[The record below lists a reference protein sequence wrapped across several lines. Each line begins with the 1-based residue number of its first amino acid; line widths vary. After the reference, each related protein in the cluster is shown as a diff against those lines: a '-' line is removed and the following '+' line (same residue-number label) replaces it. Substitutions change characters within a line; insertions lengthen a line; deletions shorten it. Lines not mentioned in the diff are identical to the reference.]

1 MILFSALLLAYGGL
15 ANGNADLVA
24 SLEAAYQDRG
34 VVSSKTVAIADL
46 AAPLHYLDAGGS
58 ISKLVLFVH
67 GAAFSARTWQVLG
80 SLDALAG
87 AGYRAIAIDV
97 PGYGAQL
104 SGAQKVHDNTLRR
117 ELLARFLDAIGWRRP
132 VLVVSASMGGTY
144 ALPFVLSPGP
154 YHVAGY
160 LTAAGSTAA
169 LAGQR
174 SAVPALFLF
183 GDQDPRLA
191 QDRAPYESAFA
202 RSQTIVF
209 ANAPHPCY
217 LRDVA
222 AAHEFVDLLLEF
234 AGGNA
239 VHQLDESPKVRAAWG
254 DKERELSL

>member
-1 MILFSALLLAYGGL
+1 MMLFSALLLAYGGL

-132 VLVVSASMGGTY
+132 VLVVSASMGGSFGS
-144 ALPFVLSPGP
+144 PFVLGNPQRA
-154 YHVAGY
+154 AGY
-160 LTAAGSTAA
+160 LSVAAMLDEAAATGASKSLPPALVVVGERGRAGFVARAQPHAA
-169 LAGQR
+169 LP
-174 SAVPALFLF
+174 AVAEDCL
-183 GDQDPRLA
+183 PR
-191 QDRAPYESAFA
+191 RA
-202 RSQTIVF
+202 
-209 ANAPHPCY
+209 AP
-217 LRDVA
+217 V
-222 AAHEFVDLLLEF
+222 LLE
-234 AGGNA
+234 GPEA
-239 VHQLDESPKVRAAWG
+239 VQRAATHICQWPRRRRRRAADRRG
-254 DKERELSL
+254 AVGSGAV

>member
-1 MILFSALLLAYGGL
+1 MLLFSALLLAYGGL
-15 ANGNADLVA
+15 ATRNADLVA
-24 SLEAAYQDRG
+24 PFEAAYQDRG

-132 VLVVSASMGGTY
+132 VLVVSASMGGSFGS
-144 ALPFVLSPGP
+144 PFVLGNPQRA
-154 YHVAGY
+154 AGY
-160 LTAAGSTAA
+160 LSVAAMLDETAATGASKS
-169 LAGQR
+169 LP
-174 SAVPALFLF
+174 PALIVWGSEDAPDSSRAHSHMQLF
-183 GDQDPRLA
+183 PQ
-191 QDRAPYESAFA
+191 
-202 RSQTIVF
+202 SQKIVF
-209 ANAPHPCY
+209 PDAPHPCY
-217 LRDVA
+217 LKDPKRFNELLLTFASGRAAAGAEPLTVA
-222 AAHEFVDLLLEF
+222 ARW
-234 AGGNA
+234 GGE
-239 VHQLDESPKVRAAWG
+239 QF
-254 DKERELSL
+254 EL